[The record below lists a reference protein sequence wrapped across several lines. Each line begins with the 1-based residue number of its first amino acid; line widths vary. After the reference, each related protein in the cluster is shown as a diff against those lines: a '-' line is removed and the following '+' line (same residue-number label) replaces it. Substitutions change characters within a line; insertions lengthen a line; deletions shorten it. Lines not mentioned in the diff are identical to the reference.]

1 MWRMDVMILLISP
14 SFGAWGD
21 WSMVFYCIVLYCL
34 MSVWAETPIQ
44 NISYF
49 MCPCISLLFLIY
61 TPSQTRWAPWA
72 GHTELKIT
80 WFLSLPTRSL
90 SYTFT
95 TTKHRRA
102 HAHTHTHSQTL
113 PSSPSPLTNKHTLPT
128 HSLWNI
134 KQFHCHNL
142 SALAQI
148 LSLSLSTLSYA
159 WW

>member
-14 SFGAWGD
+14 SYGAWGD
-21 WSMVFYCIVLYCL
+21 WSMVFYCIVSWVCELRRQYRI
-34 MSVWAETPIQ
+34 SVILCVLV
-44 NISYF
+44 F
-49 MCPCISLLFLIY
+49 PCYSSSIHPARQGEAL
-61 TPSQTRWAPWA
+61 WAPWA

-148 LSLSLSTLSYA
+148 LSISSYA